1 LHLFSGS
8 LEGENPHGAWMSE
21 AFHRQIRAFSGGVR
35 DMSTKYK
42 ILWFVVDMYHRQ
54 RYFFICGCKQTVTFP
69 AVKTRWGAAEKSE
82 FCSNFTSPLN
92 VCSQIHIALP
102 FPGWDMPFGGCYR
115 HLPFIF
121 GD

>member
-1 LHLFSGS
+1 
-8 LEGENPHGAWMSE
+8 MT
-21 AFHRQIRAFSGGVR
+21 
-35 DMSTKYK
+35 TKYK

-69 AVKTRWGAAEKSE
+69 AVKTRWGAAEKFE

-115 HLPFIF
+115 HLPFILAIKEIS
-121 GD
+121 